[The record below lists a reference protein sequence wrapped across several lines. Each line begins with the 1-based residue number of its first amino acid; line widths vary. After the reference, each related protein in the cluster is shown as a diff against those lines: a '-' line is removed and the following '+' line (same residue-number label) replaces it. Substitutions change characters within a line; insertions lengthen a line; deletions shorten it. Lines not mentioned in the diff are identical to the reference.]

1 MIAGVVQEVG
11 KCRGEWALRMCGNN
25 WRGGVKSGHREV
37 SSRPE
42 GKAGGIERERHH
54 LHAGRNRLRS
64 GDLRE
69 VRRSSGQGACR

>member
-1 MIAGVVQEVG
+1 MSCRRLGNAEASGHCGCVGITGVE
-11 KCRGEWALRMCGNN
+11 
-25 WRGGVKSGHREV
+25 VKSGHREV
-37 SSRPE
+37 SSRLE